1 MRSGRE
7 LESDRDQ
14 RTIDFDT
21 DVAGKLKDKASR
33 AGLHVGTAADP
44 SAAIRN
50 DPAETGY
57 DRGLIFAQKSGQV
70 ENIICKRVG
79 HKGIEYVVILWLANF
94 EYTSLA
100 NLIGQV
106 SAIFNRR
113 TGTTVR
119 D

>member
-1 MRSGRE
+1 MRSRRE

-14 RTIDFDT
+14 RTIDLDT

-44 SAAIRN
+44 CSAIGN

-57 DRGLIFAQKSGQV
+57 DGGLIF
-70 ENIICKRVG
+70 
-79 HKGIEYVVILWLANF
+79 EYVVILWLANF
-94 EYTSLA
+94 DYTSLA
-100 NLIGQV
+100 NLIGQGC
-106 SAIFNRR
+106 AIFNRR